1 MDLKLAKKEFKRRIN
16 NPTQEQIDRM
26 SYQFAVFV
34 ANVKRFLGNSH
45 EAINYKEFYLDL
57 LYHKWLSGIEQY
69 DIKTLRKSVI
79 ENNSSLNFDNLT
91 FNNPLIFAAFH
102 LGSYR
107 LFNSYLFEKGHK
119 IVLIIDESVFLEQ
132 QSEILENVKPLLKKK
147 NTSDIVILNIKSN
160 SAIFQLKKYIEQGY
174 VMSVYLDGNT
184 SINDEDNDFK
194 KSYIPI
200 NFFDKTVFVKNGIGK
215 LAYLLKA
222 DIIPVISHR
231 DDEEINHI
239 TFYKEISLS
248 DFENKKDFPVKS
260 IELIYKIFQD
270 KLKFYKPQWESWLF
284 LQVWFKRDFH
294 IPYKINN
301 QILFKFNHER
311 YIFFKK
317 KETFFLFDLFD
328 YKSFPL
334 ELNLYNLL
342 KNENFEEIEESLTS
356 ELISKNIII

>member
-1 MDLKLAKKEFKRRIN
+1 MNLKLAKAQFKKRLE

-34 ANVKRFLGNSH
+34 ANINKFLNDKSQG
-45 EAINYKEFYLDL
+45 INYKEFYLDL

-69 DIKTLRKSVI
+69 DIKSLRKSVI
-79 ENNSSLNFDNLT
+79 INETSYNFDS
-91 FNNPLIFAAFH
+91 LIFDKPIIFTAFH

-107 LFNSYLFEKGHK
+107 LFNSFLFEKGHK
-119 IVLIIDESVFLEQ
+119 IVLIIDESVFLRQ
-132 QSEILENVKPLLKKK
+132 QSEILENVKPLLDKKE
-147 NTSDIVILNIKSN
+147 TSDIVILNIKDS
-160 SAIFQLKKYIEQGY
+160 SAIFKLKKYIEQGY

-184 SINDEDNDFK
+184 SINEDDNDFK

-200 NFFDKTVFVKNGIGK
+200 NFFENIVYVKNGVAK
-215 LAYLLKA
+215 LAYLLNA
-222 DIIPVISHR
+222 NIIPVISHR
-231 DDEEINHI
+231 DEKEINHI
-239 TFYKEISLS
+239 TFFKEISLL

-260 IELIYKIFQD
+260 IELIYKIFQE
-270 KLKFYKPQWESWLF
+270 KLSIYKTQWESWLF
-284 LQVWFKRDFH
+284 IQVWFKRDFH
-294 IPYKINN
+294 IPYKVST
-301 QILFKFNHER
+301 QILFKFNSDR

-334 ELNLYNLL
+334 ELSLYNSL
-342 KNENFEEIEESLTS
+342 KNENFSEIEESLKK